1 MRKLIALTLLIGGHF
16 ALFAQPLLPVEEA
29 VNIAIYNNFEVMIA
43 KNQAQM
49 AANYNTLGNA
59 GFLPTVDAGALA
71 DASVRNTNLKFFTGE
86 EVDRDN
92 ANNENL
98 SAFVELNWT
107 VFDGFKMFAT
117 KNKLEEFEKLGQYEV
132 LFRIEVVATQVMSMY
147 FRLVQEEKYLEILNQ
162 TIAISNE
169 RVRLSETRLQIGSGS
184 ELEMLNAI
192 TNRNTDSSMVLQQQL
207 LIRNL
212 KADFNLLL
220 GRQPNIDF
228 AVASAFEF
236 LATLD
241 FNTLI
246 AEAEQQNSALLIA
259 RTQVA
264 AANNQIREAQSAFYP
279 RVNVFG
285 AYEFN
290 TSQNEVGVVS
300 STRSFG
306 PALGA
311 SLTWNLFNGLNDQL
325 EVRNRKLAFENAE
338 LDNQLA
344 GLKVETNL
352 FKSYNDYTVWQN
364 ALALEKINVEAAKE
378 VVRIAKASLDLG
390 RLNDVEFRVIQLGA
404 LAAENRLLVAEYRTL
419 LAEIEL
425 MRLSGRLAQALNL

>member
-1 MRKLIALTLLIGGHF
+1 
-16 ALFAQPLLPVEEA
+16 
-29 VNIAIYNNFEVMIA
+29 
-43 KNQAQM
+43 
-49 AANYNTLGNA
+49 
-59 GFLPTVDAGALA
+59 
-71 DASVRNTNLKFFTGE
+71 
-86 EVDRDN
+86 
-92 ANNENL
+92 
-98 SAFVELNWT
+98 
-107 VFDGFKMFAT
+107 
-117 KNKLEEFEKLGQYEV
+117 
-132 LFRIEVVATQVMSMY
+132 
-147 FRLVQEEKYLEILNQ
+147 
-162 TIAISNE
+162 
-169 RVRLSETRLQIGSGS
+169 VRLSETRLQIGSGS

-207 LIRNL
+207 LINNL

-220 GRQPNIDF
+220 GRKPNIDF
-228 AVASAFEF
+228 AVASAFDF

-241 FNTLI
+241 FSTLI

-285 AYEFN
+285 AYDFN

-344 GLKVETNL
+344 GLEVETNL

>member
-59 GFLPTVDAGALA
+59 GFLPTLDAGALT

-92 ANNENL
+92 ANNQNL

>member
-1 MRKLIALTLLIGGHF
+1 MRKLIALTLLIGGHV

-59 GFLPTVDAGALA
+59 GFLPTLDAGALT

-92 ANNENL
+92 ANNQNL

-311 SLTWNLFNGLNDQL
+311 SLTWNLFNGLNDQM
-325 EVRNRKLAFENAE
+325 EVNNRRLTFENAE
-338 LDNQLA
+338 LNNQLVD
-344 GLKVETNL
+344 LEVQTNL
-352 FKSYNDYTVWQN
+352 LKSYNDYTVWLN
-364 ALALEKINVEAAKE
+364 LLSLEKVNVEAAKE
-378 VVRIAKASLDLG
+378 VVRIAKTNLDLG

-419 LAEIEL
+419 LGEIEL